1 MKTFAYLDNSVVD
14 RRRKKPVMT
23 QEGAILSQ
31 EGYHPMKE
39 LVVTKLANEDK
50 GIFSNLGKYDEELE
64 MLEDWLFNPRIYK
77 NECLMFD
84 DNIEKE

>member
-1 MKTFAYLDNSVVD
+1 MID
-14 RRRKKPVMT
+14 
-23 QEGAILSQ
+23 
-31 EGYHPMKE
+31 HPMRDI
-39 LVVTKLANEDK
+39 VVKKLASEDN

-84 DNIEKE
+84 ESIGK